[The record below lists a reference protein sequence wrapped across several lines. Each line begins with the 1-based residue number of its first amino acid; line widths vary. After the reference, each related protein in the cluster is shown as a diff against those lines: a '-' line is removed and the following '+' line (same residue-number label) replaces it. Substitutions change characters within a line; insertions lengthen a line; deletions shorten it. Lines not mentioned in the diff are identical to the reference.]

1 MKLSTLPFISLAALM
16 SRRRPFRGELGGV
29 LPEAR
34 SLEFES
40 GLVVQISDLSP
51 ESNETAL
58 PSTEAPDKAAQSALT
73 AGPLAHEQATIH
85 AVADALRSRCS
96 APADDLAEQICAE
109 PLRDRRIAA
118 NWPCSTRR
126 IPLKSPALS
135 SASANEGTVR
145 RGTFVTTRWSLI
157 LSGSGSK
164 GKEQETRVA
173 LAELC
178 RIYWRPI
185 FAFICQRGHS
195 THDAEDL
202 TQDFFVI
209 ILEGNWLQNADPS
222 RGRFRSL
229 LLKSLQ
235 NFLNDAADRIQA
247 RKRGGD
253 VSFISWDAWVSEVPS
268 QLSMSAQRLDSL
280 PPERLFD
287 VRWAATVVER
297 ALRRLREECE
307 RQGRRRVFDVLSV
320 YLTVE
325 RDDVSSASL
334 ATTLGIAQ
342 STVKKLLYRMRQR
355 YRWLLRDEVGQTVE
369 NPADIEDELRY
380 LCGAL
385 VASSEQAR

>member
-1 MKLSTLPFISLAALM
+1 M
-16 SRRRPFRGELGGV
+16 R
-29 LPEAR
+29 
-34 SLEFES
+34 
-40 GLVVQISDLSP
+40 
-51 ESNETAL
+51 N
-58 PSTEAPDKAAQSALT
+58 
-73 AGPLAHEQATIH
+73 
-85 AVADALRSRCS
+85 
-96 APADDLAEQICAE
+96 
-109 PLRDRRIAA
+109 RRIAVIR
-118 NWPCSTRR
+118 PCSTWL
-126 IPLKSPALS
+126 ISIKSTVLS

-145 RGTFVTTRWSLI
+145 QGTFVTTRWSLI
-157 LSGSGSK
+157 LSGGGSEN
-164 GKEQETRVA
+164 KEQETTAA

-185 FAFICQRGHS
+185 FAFICRRGYS
-195 THDAEDL
+195 TQDAEDL

-209 ILEGNWLQNADPS
+209 ILEGDWLQNADPS

-229 LLKSLQ
+229 LLKSLK
-235 NFLNDAADRIQA
+235 NFLNDAADKVHA

-268 QLSMSAQRLDSL
+268 QLMSTQRLDSL

-297 ALRRLREECE
+297 ALRRLREECD
-307 RQGRRRVFDVLSV
+307 RQERRRFFDVLSV

-325 RDDVSSASL
+325 REDVSCASL

-355 YRWLLRDEVGQTVE
+355 YRWLLRDEVAQTVE

-385 VASSEQAR
+385 AASSEQAN